1 MGTAYRDTMTIIDAF
16 NDALGVVNTYVWY
29 VAFILLIGAG
39 LYFTYK
45 LRGLQILKIRE
56 TAKLALSG
64 IGEGDKTEAVS
75 SFEAF
80 CIGVGTRVGVGNIA
94 GVAMAIVAGGPGA
107 VFWMWVFAIIGS
119 ASSFVESTLSQ
130 LFKEKKEDGQY
141 HGGPAYYIQKG
152 LGTRKVAILMA
163 FLIAMMTGIGF
174 CAAQASS
181 SVEALTSTF
190 VFDNNTLVFGLVIT
204 ILTGLIIFGGMK
216 RIATFS
222 SKIVPLM
229 AVAWLALGTITI
241 VMNIEGLINAFV
253 MIFSYAFGFEQV
265 AGGLLGAVIM
275 TGLKRGIFSNESGL
289 GTIANIAGTAD
300 VKHPVKQGLIQC
312 FGTLVDTLVVC
323 TFTAMV
329 ILTAFDDYGAILDT
343 GLSNSPL
350 VEYILNDTIGH
361 IGSILMSLF
370 LLFFAFTSLLG
381 NYAISETNVRF
392 ISDRKMSIM
401 VMRIAVVVT
410 VFIASLI
417 GADASILISDTI
429 MAFAGVV
436 NISCVILLSGLA
448 FQAYADWRKQKSEGI
463 EDPVFHRETLDDAT
477 GRTEWE

>member
-1 MGTAYRDTMTIIDAF
+1 MTIIDAF

-190 VFDNNTLVFGLVIT
+190 VFDNNTLVFGLIIT

-463 EDPVFHRETLDDAT
+463 EDPVFHRDTLDDAT
-477 GRTEWE
+477 GITEWE

>member
-1 MGTAYRDTMTIIDAF
+1 MTIIDAF

-241 VMNIEGLINAFV
+241 VMNIDGLINAFV

-329 ILTAFDDYGAILDT
+329 ILTAFDDYGAILNT

-350 VEYILNDTIGH
+350 VEYVLNDTIGH

-392 ISDRKMSIM
+392 ISDRKRSIM

-448 FQAYADWRKQKSEGI
+448 FQAYADWRKQKSEEI
-463 EDPVFHRETLDDAT
+463 EDPVFHRDTLDDAT
-477 GRTEWE
+477 GITEWE

>member
-1 MGTAYRDTMTIIDAF
+1 MTIIDAF

-45 LRGLQILKIRE
+45 LRGLQIVKIRE

-141 HGGPAYYIQKG
+141 HGGPAYYIRKG

-222 SKIVPLM
+222 SKIIPLM

-350 VEYILNDTIGH
+350 VEYVLNDTIGH

-463 EDPVFHRETLDDAT
+463 EDPVFHRDTLDDAT
-477 GRTEWE
+477 GITEWE

>member
-1 MGTAYRDTMTIIDAF
+1 MTIIDTF

-241 VMNIEGLINAFV
+241 VMNIDGLINAFV

-350 VEYILNDTIGH
+350 VEYVLNDTIGH

-436 NISCVILLSGLA
+436 NISCVILLSSLA

-463 EDPVFHRETLDDAT
+463 EDPVFHRDTLDDAT
-477 GRTEWE
+477 GITEWE

>member
-1 MGTAYRDTMTIIDAF
+1 MTIIDAF

-350 VEYILNDTIGH
+350 VEYVLNDTIGH

-436 NISCVILLSGLA
+436 NISCVILLSSLA
-448 FQAYADWRKQKSEGI
+448 FQAYADWRKQKSEEI
-463 EDPVFHRETLDDAT
+463 EDPVFHRDTLDDAT
-477 GRTEWE
+477 GITEWE

>member
-1 MGTAYRDTMTIIDAF
+1 MTIIDAF

-329 ILTAFDDYGAILDT
+329 ILTAFDDYGAILNT

-350 VEYILNDTIGH
+350 VEYVLNDTIGH

-392 ISDRKMSIM
+392 ISDRKRSIM

-463 EDPVFHRETLDDAT
+463 KDPVFHRNTLDDAT
-477 GRTEWE
+477 GITEWE

>member
-1 MGTAYRDTMTIIDAF
+1 MTIIDAF

-107 VFWMWVFAIIGS
+107 VFWMWVFTIIGS

-241 VMNIEGLINAFV
+241 VMNIDGLINAFV

-350 VEYILNDTIGH
+350 VEYVLNDTIGH

-436 NISCVILLSGLA
+436 NISCVILLSSLA

-463 EDPVFHRETLDDAT
+463 KDPVFHRNTLDDAT
-477 GRTEWE
+477 GITEWE

>member
-1 MGTAYRDTMTIIDAF
+1 MTIIDAF

-107 VFWMWVFAIIGS
+107 VFWMWVFTIIGS

-241 VMNIEGLINAFV
+241 VMNIDGLINAFV

-350 VEYILNDTIGH
+350 VEYVLNDTIGH

-436 NISCVILLSGLA
+436 NISCVILLSSLA

-463 EDPVFHRETLDDAT
+463 KDPVFHRDTLDDAT
-477 GRTEWE
+477 GITEWE

>member
-1 MGTAYRDTMTIIDAF
+1 MTIIDAF

-241 VMNIEGLINAFV
+241 VMNIDGLINAFV

-463 EDPVFHRETLDDAT
+463 EDPVFHRDTLDNAT
-477 GRTEWE
+477 GITEWE

>member
-1 MGTAYRDTMTIIDAF
+1 MTIIDAF

-329 ILTAFDDYGAILDT
+329 ILTAFDDYGAILNT

-350 VEYILNDTIGH
+350 VEYVLNDTIGH

-392 ISDRKMSIM
+392 ISDRKISIM

-463 EDPVFHRETLDDAT
+463 EDPVFHRDTLDNAT
-477 GRTEWE
+477 GITEWE

>member
-1 MGTAYRDTMTIIDAF
+1 MTIIDAF

-241 VMNIEGLINAFV
+241 VMNIDGLINAFV

-436 NISCVILLSGLA
+436 NISCVILLSSLA

-463 EDPVFHRETLDDAT
+463 EDPVFHRDTLDNAT
-477 GRTEWE
+477 GITEWE

>member
-1 MGTAYRDTMTIIDAF
+1 M
-16 NDALGVVNTYVWY
+16 
-29 VAFILLIGAG
+29 
-39 LYFTYK
+39 
-45 LRGLQILKIRE
+45 KIRE

-222 SKIVPLM
+222 SKIIPLM

-350 VEYILNDTIGH
+350 VEYVLNDTIGH

-463 EDPVFHRETLDDAT
+463 EDPVFHRDTLDDAT
-477 GRTEWE
+477 GITEWE

>member
-1 MGTAYRDTMTIIDAF
+1 MTIIDTF
-16 NDALGVVNTYVWY
+16 NDAVGVVNTYVWY

-190 VFDNNTLVFGLVIT
+190 VFNNNTLVFGLVIT

-329 ILTAFDDYGAILDT
+329 ILTAFDDYGAILNT

-350 VEYILNDTIGH
+350 VEYVLNDTIGH

-436 NISCVILLSGLA
+436 NISCVILLSSLA
-448 FQAYADWRKQKSEGI
+448 FQAYADWRKQKSEEI
-463 EDPVFHRETLDDAT
+463 EDPVFHRDTLDDAT
-477 GRTEWE
+477 GITEWE

>member
-1 MGTAYRDTMTIIDAF
+1 MTIIDAF

-241 VMNIEGLINAFV
+241 VMNIDGLINAFV

-436 NISCVILLSGLA
+436 NISCVILLSSLA

-463 EDPVFHRETLDDAT
+463 EDPVFHRDTLDDAT
-477 GRTEWE
+477 GITEWE

>member
-1 MGTAYRDTMTIIDAF
+1 MTIIDAF

-56 TAKLALSG
+56 TAKLTLSG

-329 ILTAFDDYGAILDT
+329 ILTAFDDYGAILNT

-350 VEYILNDTIGH
+350 VEYVLNDTIGH

-392 ISDRKMSIM
+392 ISDRKRSIM

-436 NISCVILLSGLA
+436 NISCVILLSSLA

-463 EDPVFHRETLDDAT
+463 EDPVFHRDTLDDAT
-477 GRTEWE
+477 GITEWE

>member
-1 MGTAYRDTMTIIDAF
+1 MTIIDAF

-222 SKIVPLM
+222 SKIIPLM

-329 ILTAFDDYGAILDT
+329 ILTAFDDYGAILNT

-350 VEYILNDTIGH
+350 VEYVLNDTIGH

-392 ISDRKMSIM
+392 ISDRKRSIM

-448 FQAYADWRKQKSEGI
+448 FQAYADWRKQKSEEI
-463 EDPVFHRETLDDAT
+463 EDPVFHRDTLDDAT
-477 GRTEWE
+477 GITEWE

>member
-1 MGTAYRDTMTIIDAF
+1 MTIIDAF

-241 VMNIEGLINAFV
+241 VMNIDGLINAFV

-392 ISDRKMSIM
+392 ISDRKISIM

-463 EDPVFHRETLDDAT
+463 EDPIFHRDTLDDAT
-477 GRTEWE
+477 GITEWE

>member
-1 MGTAYRDTMTIIDAF
+1 MTIIDAF

-190 VFDNNTLVFGLVIT
+190 IFDNNTLVFGLVIT

-329 ILTAFDDYGAILDT
+329 ILTAFDDYGAILNT

-350 VEYILNDTIGH
+350 VEYVLNDTIGH

-392 ISDRKMSIM
+392 ISDRKISIM

-436 NISCVILLSGLA
+436 NISCVILLSSLA

-463 EDPVFHRETLDDAT
+463 EDPVFHRDTLDDAT
-477 GRTEWE
+477 GITEWE

>member
-1 MGTAYRDTMTIIDAF
+1 MTIIDAF

-222 SKIVPLM
+222 SKIIPLM

-392 ISDRKMSIM
+392 ISDRKRSIM

-436 NISCVILLSGLA
+436 NISCVILLSSLA

-463 EDPVFHRETLDDAT
+463 KDPVFHRNTLDDAT
-477 GRTEWE
+477 GITEWE

>member
-1 MGTAYRDTMTIIDAF
+1 MTIIDAF

-216 RIATFS
+216 RIASFS

-265 AGGLLGAVIM
+265 AGV
-275 TGLKRGIFSNESGL
+275 S
-289 GTIANIAGTAD
+289 
-300 VKHPVKQGLIQC
+300 
-312 FGTLVDTLVVC
+312 
-323 TFTAMV
+323 
-329 ILTAFDDYGAILDT
+329 
-343 GLSNSPL
+343 
-350 VEYILNDTIGH
+350 
-361 IGSILMSLF
+361 
-370 LLFFAFTSLLG
+370 
-381 NYAISETNVRF
+381 
-392 ISDRKMSIM
+392 
-401 VMRIAVVVT
+401 
-410 VFIASLI
+410 
-417 GADASILISDTI
+417 
-429 MAFAGVV
+429 
-436 NISCVILLSGLA
+436 
-448 FQAYADWRKQKSEGI
+448 
-463 EDPVFHRETLDDAT
+463 
-477 GRTEWE
+477 WERSS

>member
-1 MGTAYRDTMTIIDAF
+1 MTIIDAF

-436 NISCVILLSGLA
+436 NISCVILLSSLA

-463 EDPVFHRETLDDAT
+463 KDPVFHRNTLDDAT
-477 GRTEWE
+477 GITEWE

>member
-1 MGTAYRDTMTIIDAF
+1 MTIIDAF

-329 ILTAFDDYGAILDT
+329 ILTAFDDYGAILNT

-350 VEYILNDTIGH
+350 VEYVLNDTIGH

-392 ISDRKMSIM
+392 ISDRKISIM

-436 NISCVILLSGLA
+436 NISCVILLSSLA
-448 FQAYADWRKQKSEGI
+448 FQAYADWRKQKSEEI
-463 EDPVFHRETLDDAT
+463 EDPVFHRDTLDDAT
-477 GRTEWE
+477 GITEWE

>member
-1 MGTAYRDTMTIIDAF
+1 MTIIDAF

-350 VEYILNDTIGH
+350 VEYVLNDTIGH

-392 ISDRKMSIM
+392 ISDRKISIM

-436 NISCVILLSGLA
+436 NISCVILLSSLA

-463 EDPVFHRETLDDAT
+463 EDPVFHRDTLDDAT
-477 GRTEWE
+477 GITEWE

>member
-1 MGTAYRDTMTIIDAF
+1 MTIIDAF

-190 VFDNNTLVFGLVIT
+190 IFDNNTLVFGLVIT

-222 SKIVPLM
+222 SKIIPLM

-350 VEYILNDTIGH
+350 VEYVLNDTIGH

-392 ISDRKMSIM
+392 ISDRKRSIM

-448 FQAYADWRKQKSEGI
+448 FQAYADWRKQKSEEI
-463 EDPVFHRETLDDAT
+463 EDPVFHRDTLDDAT
-477 GRTEWE
+477 GITEWE

>member
-1 MGTAYRDTMTIIDAF
+1 MTIIDAF

-329 ILTAFDDYGAILDT
+329 ILTAFDDYGAILNT

-350 VEYILNDTIGH
+350 VEYVLNDTIGH

-392 ISDRKMSIM
+392 ISDRKISIM

-436 NISCVILLSGLA
+436 NISCVILLSSLA

-463 EDPVFHRETLDDAT
+463 EDPVFHRDTLDDAT
-477 GRTEWE
+477 GITEWE

>member
-1 MGTAYRDTMTIIDAF
+1 MTIIDAF

-241 VMNIEGLINAFV
+241 VMNIDGLINAFV

-463 EDPVFHRETLDDAT
+463 EDPVFHRDTLDDAA
-477 GRTEWE
+477 GITEWE

>member
-1 MGTAYRDTMTIIDAF
+1 MTIIDAF

-350 VEYILNDTIGH
+350 VEYVLDDTIGH

-392 ISDRKMSIM
+392 ISDRKMSIR

-463 EDPVFHRETLDDAT
+463 EDPVFHRDTLDDAT
-477 GRTEWE
+477 GITEWE

>member
-1 MGTAYRDTMTIIDAF
+1 MTIIDAF

-190 VFDNNTLVFGLVIT
+190 IFDNNTLVFGLVIT

-222 SKIVPLM
+222 SKIIPLM

-329 ILTAFDDYGAILDT
+329 ILTAFDDYGAILNT

-350 VEYILNDTIGH
+350 VEYVLNDTIGH

-392 ISDRKMSIM
+392 ISDRKRSIM

-463 EDPVFHRETLDDAT
+463 EDPVFHRDTLDDAT
-477 GRTEWE
+477 GITEWE

>member
-1 MGTAYRDTMTIIDAF
+1 MTIIDAF

-241 VMNIEGLINAFV
+241 VMNIDGLINAFV

-436 NISCVILLSGLA
+436 NISCVILLSSLA

-463 EDPVFHRETLDDAT
+463 KDPVFHRNTLDDAT
-477 GRTEWE
+477 GITEWE

>member
-1 MGTAYRDTMTIIDAF
+1 MTIIDAF

-350 VEYILNDTIGH
+350 VEYVLNDTIGH

-392 ISDRKMSIM
+392 ISDRKISIM

-448 FQAYADWRKQKSEGI
+448 FQAYADWRKQKSEEI
-463 EDPVFHRETLDDAT
+463 EDPVFHRDTLDDAT
-477 GRTEWE
+477 GITEWE

>member
-1 MGTAYRDTMTIIDAF
+1 MTIIDAF

-350 VEYILNDTIGH
+350 VEYVLNDTIGH

-463 EDPVFHRETLDDAT
+463 EDPVFHRDTLDDAT
-477 GRTEWE
+477 GITEWE

>member
-1 MGTAYRDTMTIIDAF
+1 MTIIDAF

-241 VMNIEGLINAFV
+241 VMNIDGLINAFV

-312 FGTLVDTLVVC
+312 FGTLVAHSSSVP
-323 TFTAMV
+323 
-329 ILTAFDDYGAILDT
+329 
-343 GLSNSPL
+343 SPQW
-350 VEYILNDTIGH
+350 
-361 IGSILMSLF
+361 SS
-370 LLFFAFTSLLG
+370 
-381 NYAISETNVRF
+381 
-392 ISDRKMSIM
+392 
-401 VMRIAVVVT
+401 
-410 VFIASLI
+410 
-417 GADASILISDTI
+417 
-429 MAFAGVV
+429 
-436 NISCVILLSGLA
+436 
-448 FQAYADWRKQKSEGI
+448 
-463 EDPVFHRETLDDAT
+463 
-477 GRTEWE
+477 

>member
-1 MGTAYRDTMTIIDAF
+1 MTIIDAF

-39 LYFTYK
+39 PYFTYK

-56 TAKLALSG
+56 TAKLTLSG

-350 VEYILNDTIGH
+350 VEYVLNDTIGH

-392 ISDRKMSIM
+392 ISDRKRSIM

-448 FQAYADWRKQKSEGI
+448 FQAYADWRKQKSEEI
-463 EDPVFHRETLDDAT
+463 EDPVFHRDTLDDAT
-477 GRTEWE
+477 GITEWE

>member
-1 MGTAYRDTMTIIDAF
+1 MLR
-16 NDALGVVNTYVWY
+16 NT
-29 VAFILLIGAG
+29 
-39 LYFTYK
+39 
-45 LRGLQILKIRE
+45 RG
-56 TAKLALSG
+56 
-64 IGEGDKTEAVS
+64 
-75 SFEAF
+75 
-80 CIGVGTRVGVGNIA
+80 
-94 GVAMAIVAGGPGA
+94 
-107 VFWMWVFAIIGS
+107 
-119 ASSFVESTLSQ
+119 
-130 LFKEKKEDGQY
+130 
-141 HGGPAYYIQKG
+141 
-152 LGTRKVAILMA
+152 
-163 FLIAMMTGIGF
+163 
-174 CAAQASS
+174 
-181 SVEALTSTF
+181 
-190 VFDNNTLVFGLVIT
+190 
-204 ILTGLIIFGGMK
+204 
-216 RIATFS
+216 
-222 SKIVPLM
+222 
-229 AVAWLALGTITI
+229 
-241 VMNIEGLINAFV
+241 
-253 MIFSYAFGFEQV
+253 
-265 AGGLLGAVIM
+265 
-275 TGLKRGIFSNESGL
+275 
-289 GTIANIAGTAD
+289 
-300 VKHPVKQGLIQC
+300 
-312 FGTLVDTLVVC
+312 TLVVC

-463 EDPVFHRETLDDAT
+463 EDPVFHRDTLDNAT
-477 GRTEWE
+477 GITEWE

>member
-1 MGTAYRDTMTIIDAF
+1 MTIIDTF
-16 NDALGVVNTYVWY
+16 NDALGIVNTYVWY

-350 VEYILNDTIGH
+350 VEYVLNDTIGH

-448 FQAYADWRKQKSEGI
+448 FQAYSDWRKQKSEGI
-463 EDPVFHRETLDDAT
+463 EDPVFHRDTLDDAT
-477 GRTEWE
+477 GITEWE

>member
-1 MGTAYRDTMTIIDAF
+1 MTIINAF

-190 VFDNNTLVFGLVIT
+190 IFDNNTLVFGLVIT

-222 SKIVPLM
+222 SKIIPLM

-350 VEYILNDTIGH
+350 VEYVLNDTIGH

-392 ISDRKMSIM
+392 ISDRKRSIM

-448 FQAYADWRKQKSEGI
+448 FQAYADWRKQKSEEI
-463 EDPVFHRETLDDAT
+463 EDPVFQRDTLDDAT
-477 GRTEWE
+477 GITEWE

>member
-1 MGTAYRDTMTIIDAF
+1 MTIIDAF

-222 SKIVPLM
+222 SKIIPLM

-350 VEYILNDTIGH
+350 VEYVLNDTIGH

-463 EDPVFHRETLDDAT
+463 EDPVFHRDTLDDAT
-477 GRTEWE
+477 GITEWE

>member
-1 MGTAYRDTMTIIDAF
+1 MTIINAF

-222 SKIVPLM
+222 SKIIPLM

-350 VEYILNDTIGH
+350 VEYVLNDTIGH

-463 EDPVFHRETLDDAT
+463 EDPVFHRDTLDDAT
-477 GRTEWE
+477 GITEWE

>member
-1 MGTAYRDTMTIIDAF
+1 MTIIDAF

-222 SKIVPLM
+222 SKIIPLM

-329 ILTAFDDYGAILDT
+329 ILTAFDDYGAILNT

-350 VEYILNDTIGH
+350 VEYVLNDTIGH

-392 ISDRKMSIM
+392 ISDRKISIM

-436 NISCVILLSGLA
+436 NISCVILLSSLA

-463 EDPVFHRETLDDAT
+463 EDPVFHRDTLDDAT
-477 GRTEWE
+477 GITEWE